1 MACVQDILTLGWLNV
16 ILQLNFTE
24 FDMFRA
30 ESEERAVGATY
41 CASMKEL
48 LQRSDFVMVVVNL
61 SPQTHKLIGAKEFAM
76 MKPNST
82 FINISRGNVIGWSK
96 AIQLNRSSHV

>member
-1 MACVQDILTLGWLNV
+1 MHIIRVEAKICRA
-16 ILQLNFTE
+16 LQELNFASLLKFNFTV
-24 FDMFRA
+24 FYMFRP

-41 CASMKEL
+41 CASIKEL

-82 FINISRGNVIGWSK
+82 LINISRGNVIGCNK
-96 AIQLNRSSHV
+96 AI